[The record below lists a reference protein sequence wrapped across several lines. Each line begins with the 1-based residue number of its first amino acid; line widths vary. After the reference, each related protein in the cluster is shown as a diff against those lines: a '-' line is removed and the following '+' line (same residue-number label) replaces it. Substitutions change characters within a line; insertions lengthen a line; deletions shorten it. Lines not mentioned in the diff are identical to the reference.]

1 MSIYADA
8 EIGLE
13 REDDGYKVELRFS
26 QPDSDSDVHLLQ
38 GEPKRLHFDFE
49 TLNKLTDD
57 SKAYAKSLGDSLWS
71 EPLLSA
77 FRVARTTAQA
87 KNATLRLRLFINR
100 SCPELHGLHWEKL
113 RDPAKPDQDA
123 PLFTDQTLLFS
134 RYLSSDDLRPIDMRP
149 MRDLKALVVI
159 ANPCGLGSTSALAAI
174 DAEGELLRAAVGLGT
189 IREEQAQKLK
199 GDKASLSTILEE
211 LARASESATLEKRIP
226 LEALCSDPNKPGMVT
241 LNNIAANLRDGYDI
255 LYLVCHGAFIEG
267 KSRLFLEDEAGNIAN
282 EMGDELAVRLGELEQ
297 RPRLVVLASCQ
308 SAGDGTTEAASQ
320 GPGGALTALGP
331 LLADAGVP
339 AVIAMQGKVTMAT
352 VERFMPCFF
361 KELIS
366 DGQIDRAV
374 AVARGMVRDHGDCW
388 MPVLFMRL
396 KSGRIGWYETG
407 LRLGDKEKDDA
418 WWDALIS
425 HIEDKQCTPILGPG
439 LQESFVGPAREI
451 ARRWGD
457 EHNFPM
463 APNNRDDLPQ
473 VAQYV
478 AITKL
483 TKDVACKELIKHL
496 SQELLKR
503 YESKLPEPLRSGN
516 KTRLSQDEAAQ
527 LLSARFSEV
536 GKFLRQSEDEPH
548 RVFASLKLPLYVSA
562 NSDNIMGDALTKEGQ
577 NPVVEFCRW
586 NHDLEDL
593 PDRLDTD
600 FEATPEKPL
609 VYHPFGHLSQPG
621 SLVLTL
627 DDYLDYL
634 IGISKDAT
642 RTPDTVSA
650 ALTKSA
656 LLFLGFQVDDWSFRV
671 LFRSIVN
678 QEGSELLKKKK
689 YTHVAVQIDPSSD
702 SFKDPESARSYFKT
716 YFGVSDINIY
726 WGSADDFA
734 KDLHA
739 RWNSEG

>member
-1 MSIYADA
+1 MPIYADVEISLKQA
-8 EIGLE
+8 EG
-13 REDDGYKVELRFS
+13 GYRAEVRYT
-26 QPDSDSDVHLLQ
+26 PPNSDSEVHLLP
-38 GEPKRLHFDFE
+38 GDSARLNFDFE
-49 TLNKLTDD
+49 ALNRLNDD
-57 SKAYAKSLGDSLWS
+57 SSAYAQILGESLWS
-71 EPLLSA
+71 EPLLAA
-77 FRVARTTAQA
+77 FRTARTTAQA
-87 KNATLRLRLFINR
+87 TNATLRMRLFLDHD
-100 SCPELHGLHWEKL
+100 CPKLHDLHWEKL
-113 RDPAKPDQDA
+113 RDPDKPGTDVS
-123 PLFTDQTLLFS
+123 LFTDQTLLFS

-149 MRDLKALVVI
+149 MRDRKALVVI
-159 ANPCGLGSTSALAAI
+159 ANPRGLGSTVALAAI
-174 DAEGELLRAAVGLGT
+174 DVEGELLRVAVGLGT

-199 GDKASLSTILEE
+199 DDKANLGTILEE
-211 LARASESATLEKRIP
+211 LARASESAKLEKRIP
-226 LEALCSDPNKPGMVT
+226 LETLCSDPNKPGIAT
-241 LNNIAANLRDGYDI
+241 LNKIATKLGEGYDI
-255 LYLVCHGAFIEG
+255 LYLVCHGAFTDEQA
-267 KSRLFLEDEAGNIAN
+267 RLFLEDDKGNIAG
-282 EMGDELAVRLGELEQ
+282 EWGAELAKRLKELPQ

-308 SAGDGTTEAASQ
+308 SAGDGLTEEASQ
-320 GPGGALTALGP
+320 GPLNSLTTLGAL
-331 LLADAGVP
+331 LANAGVP
-339 AVIAMQGKVTMAT
+339 AVIAMQGKVTMET
-352 VERFMPCFF
+352 VEKFMPRFF
-361 KELIS
+361 TELIR
-366 DGQIDRAV
+366 DEQIDRAV
-374 AVARGMVRDHGDCW
+374 AAARGEVRDHGDCW

-407 LRLGDKEKDDA
+407 LRLDDKEKDDA

-503 YESKLPEPLRSGN
+503 YENKLPENLRTATG
-516 KTRLSQDEAAQ
+516 RLSQNEAAQ

-536 GKFLRQSEDEPH
+536 GKLLREAEDEPH
-548 RVFASLKLPLYVSA
+548 RVFASLKLPLYISA
-562 NSDNIMGDALTKEGQ
+562 NSDNIMGDALTKQGQ

-593 PDRLDTD
+593 PAKLDQD

-609 VYHPFGHLSQPG
+609 VYHPFGHLSQPD

-689 YTHVAVQIDPSSD
+689 YTHVAVQIDPASD